1 MSGLYFVFFVFVLA
15 HVVYSNEEPY
25 FSESPKNVDVVQGE
39 SVTLPCKVTPGIGMT
54 YYWEL
59 NGSKI
64 ANTTR
69 RYQQGSNL
77 HITRVDRERDSG
89 QFTCIAEESSASRS
103 ITSSGALLNIQWID
117 EVAVQLQEPESAS
130 FISRG
135 SDVTLRC
142 HTDASG
148 DVHYEWFRNSDRLI
162 KNDRVEIKKK
172 RLHIKSVGPSDNGI
186 YRCSA
191 NNTAGTR
198 HSNVNFALAVAGD
211 QSALIQVVPKDQLV
225 RKGGTA
231 YFDCQYSQAEVTQW
245 YFKKDTR
252 PLENNKKYVIHSNGT
267 LQINDVHGT
276 DKGVYSCVGIR
287 SESTEV
293 PQTYIAEL
301 KIAYLKDFTSKSFEP
316 PFPDESREVVAA
328 EGSLFQLS
336 CLEPD
341 SLPPAKKWWLN
352 IAGHTISD
360 SGEVKVDD
368 DGRLIIDS
376 VKMSQAGN
384 YTCVAENMASKTEE
398 TVELI
403 VLSKPVI
410 TLHPSSV
417 TVDENDPS
425 VLTCDYEPRT
435 HFTTVRWRK
444 DGKTMKHDFNESP
457 LDRQRIKIFKHNAT
471 LLIRSTE
478 TQDRGEYVCELVTKG
493 FEPVLS
499 QPATISVIEQ
509 LKFVP
514 PPVNKKLE
522 LLSVARVHCKA
533 QGTPPPIIT
542 WEKDGVPL
550 EYSDSRISSMNGT
563 LIFNKVLNED
573 KGKYTCT
580 ASSSQGTINMTIN
593 IDVVVAPK
601 FSVQPK
607 NPTEA
612 TEGQSVTIDCVVEG
626 DPKPTIHWDK
636 NLKMNDF
643 DQSRFT
649 VLENGTLFISEVHRD
664 DENKYGCTAGNSAG
678 LNRQEVQL
686 IVHSRD
692 GFLPEGDSTVTKAV
706 LITMSVAGAYIV
718 LVIGLMVWCRYR
730 RRSRKVPVTD
740 AAKTENGDLDHAELK
755 DGVNGRCAGTSK
767 LETNG
772 IESLKDGQKSD
783 GAETTHSQSSS
794 QSKKSKSNYDKLAL
808 SRSHLRE
815 TKLIGRGEF
824 GDVMVAKISKS
835 ALSSEKRNSQA
846 STPSSTED
854 KELTVLV
861 KALTQTKDE
870 NSLSEF
876 KRELDMFTKMSHDN
890 VTKLYGLCREAEPH
904 YMILEHTDWGDLK
917 QFLVATQKGSS
928 PPLTPVQCVG
938 IVHQLCQGLDHLAST
953 RLIHRDLAAR
963 NCLVT
968 SALKAKVG
976 LPRLTRDPYSQE
988 YCKHMNQIIPLRWL
1002 PYEAVYEDEYSTK
1015 SDIYSFAVVVWEI
1028 FNQGELPFSK
1038 MNDTS
1043 FLNKLKEKKLEWKPH
1058 SSTPESL
1065 QKLQENCWDINP
1077 QNRPTFSELG
1087 KEIEDILKSM

>member
-1 MSGLYFVFFVFVLA
+1 M
-15 HVVYSNEEPY
+15 
-25 FSESPKNVDVVQGE
+25 
-39 SVTLPCKVTPGIGMT
+39 GMT

-89 QFTCIAEESSASRS
+89 QFTCIAEDSTSSLAGS
-103 ITSSGALLNIQWID
+103 ITSSGASLNIQWID
-117 EVAVQLQEPESAS
+117 EVSVQLQEPESAS
-130 FISRG
+130 FISPG
-135 SDVTLRC
+135 GDVTLRC

-148 DVHYEWFRNSDRLI
+148 DVHYEWFRNTDRLV
-162 KNDRVEIKKK
+162 KTDRIEIKKK
-172 RLHIKSVGPSDNGI
+172 RLHIRGVGPSDNGV

-198 HSNVNFALAVAGD
+198 YSDINFALAVAGD
-211 QSALIQVVPKDQLV
+211 QTALIQVVPKDQLV
-225 RKGGTA
+225 ARGGTA
-231 YFDCQYSQAEVTQW
+231 YFDCQYQQAEVTEW
-245 YFKKDTR
+245 HFKEDSR
-252 PLENNKKYVIHSNGT
+252 QLETDEKYEIHSNGT
-267 LQINDVHGT
+267 LQINDVQST
-276 DKGVYSCVGIR
+276 DQGVYTCVGIR

-293 PQTYIAEL
+293 PQSYIAEL
-301 KIAYLKDFTSKSFEP
+301 KLAYLKNFTSKSFEP
-316 PFPDESREVVAA
+316 PLPEDSREVVAA
-328 EGSLFQLS
+328 EGGPFQLT

-341 SLPPAKKWWLN
+341 SLPPAKKWWTN
-352 IAGHTISD
+352 PAGHTVSD
-360 SGEVKVDD
+360 SGEIRVDD
-368 DGRLIIDS
+368 DGRLMIDS
-376 VKMSQAGN
+376 VKMEHAGN
-384 YTCVAENMASKTEE
+384 YSCAAENIAGKTEE
-398 TVELI
+398 TVGLV
-403 VLSKPVI
+403 VLSKPAI
-410 TLHPSSV
+410 TSHPSSV
-417 TVDENDPS
+417 TIDEDEAS
-425 VLTCDYEPRT
+425 MLSCDYEPKSP
-435 HFTTVRWRK
+435 HYTVVKWRK
-444 DGKTMKHDFNESP
+444 DGKTLKHDFSESP

-478 TQDRGEYVCELVTKG
+478 TQDRGEYVCEVLTRG

-499 QPATISVIEQ
+499 QPATISVIEA

-522 LLSVARVHCKA
+522 LGSVARVHCKA
-533 QGTPPPIIT
+533 QGTPPPIIN
-542 WEKDGVPL
+542 WEKDGVPFD
-550 EYSDSRISSMNGT
+550 YSSSHISSMNGT
-563 LIFNKVLNED
+563 LIFNGVLNKD
-573 KGKYTCT
+573 KGKYSCI
-580 ASSSQGTINMTIN
+580 ANNSQGVINVTIT

-601 FSVQPK
+601 FSVQYT

-612 TEGQSVTIDCVVEG
+612 TEGQSVWIDCVVEG

-678 LNRQEVQL
+678 LNRQEIQL
-686 IVHSRD
+686 IVHCKFVAFKNVSNLKIKFLARD
-692 GFLPEGDSTVTKAV
+692 GFHPDGDSTVTKAV
-706 LITMSVAGAYIV
+706 LITMSVAGAYII

-730 RRSRKVPVTD
+730 RRSRKLPVTD
-740 AAKTENGDLDHAELK
+740 ATKTENGDLEHTELK
-755 DGVNGRCAGTSK
+755 DGANGHCSK
-767 LETNG
+767 LDTNG
-772 IESLKDGQKSD
+772 LEALKEGQKSD
-783 GAETTHSQSSS
+783 GAETTHSQSSN

-808 SRSHLRE
+808 SRTHLKE
-815 TKLIGRGEF
+815 MKLIGRGEF
-824 GDVMVAKISKS
+824 GDVMVAKLAKS
-835 ALSSEKRNSQA
+835 VLLSERRNSQA
-846 STPSSTED
+846 TTPTASSED

-870 NSLSEF
+870 SSLSEF
-876 KRELDMFTKMSHDN
+876 KREIDMFVKLSHEN

-917 QFLVATQKGSS
+917 QFLVATQKDSP
-928 PPLTPVQCVG
+928 PPLTPVQCVA
-938 IVHQLCQGLDHLAST
+938 IIHQLCRGLDHLAAA
-953 RLIHRDLAAR
+953 RLLHKDLAAR

-968 SALKAKVG
+968 STLKAKVG

-1015 SDIYSFAVVVWEI
+1015 SDVYSFAVVMWEI
-1028 FNQGELPFSK
+1028 FNQGELPFPK

-1058 SSTPESL
+1058 PSTPESL
-1065 QKLQENCWDINP
+1065 QTLEMSCWDVNP
-1077 QNRPTFSELG
+1077 QNRPTFSELA
-1087 KEIEDILKSM
+1087 KEIEEVLKSM